1 MDSCWNETIKVC
13 PEGDGEA
20 PLWKVPVPDSDGA
33 FRKNGFPVEQTA
45 YRFFFYADRL
55 E

>member
-20 PLWKVPVPDSDGA
+20 PLWKVPCRILTALFGKTD
-33 FRKNGFPVEQTA
+33 FRWNRPLIDFSFMRT
-45 YRFFFYADRL
+45 D
-55 E
+55 